1 MSNENINKNKLLKP
15 EKNGSKPNLKDKK
28 EPVHS
33 DDRAEKLKLYSIGSV
48 VLLIAIVLLA
58 NILFNGILG
67 KALTFDLSDY
77 SQNSI
82 SQESIDFINSLSPD
96 THIRIVGLFNR
107 PDNVAG
113 TPYQYIVPLLDDY
126 ERKSDG
132 KISVEYVNI
141 SEQPSI
147 ISQLDP
153 TNSYDLSSRENTY
166 VIQYNGKIKIITP
179 LECYTY
185 DEEIYSYYGSYY
197 VTGNNTEFTF
207 TNSMYNLTNDYSF
220 KAYIITGLKESGN
233 ANITKILDSM
243 AMDVEE
249 LPVSENF
256 VIPEDCDLLILN
268 GPNNDISEK
277 MYIAMTD
284 YLNNGGKLFVAVDYS
299 LENVTVRFDRLNQ
312 LLNQMNINI
321 DPVLVSENDPGYQ
334 LGGYSIDSTVTAGDG
349 FKDYSSISLYH
360 STYARSIS
368 TTDNPNTKFK
378 TSPVLLTSKKA
389 SLLEVDDKGNILDS
403 EINSEGQYYVAM
415 YSVGN
420 DSDPTKVFVFGTMTF
435 SSDEYISSY
444 GMNDANVDFFKA
456 CIRELS
462 STKPVSAL
470 NIATKTVDNF
480 SLDANK
486 STTSLSTV
494 MLVVF
499 MIIIPVVLVAMAV
512 IVYTKRKNL

>member
-1 MSNENINKNKLLKP
+1 MSKENINKNKLLKTD
-15 EKNGSKPNLKDKK
+15 KNGSKSDLKDKK
-28 EPVHS
+28 ESVQS
-33 DDRAEKLKLYSIGSV
+33 DDRAEKLKIYSIGSV

-58 NILFNGILG
+58 NILFNGIFG

-243 AMDVEE
+243 AMEVEE
-249 LPVSENF
+249 LSVSENF
-256 VIPEDCDLLILN
+256 VIPDDCDLLILN
-268 GPNNDISEK
+268 CPNKDISEK

-299 LENVTVRFDRLNQ
+299 L
-312 LLNQMNINI
+312 
-321 DPVLVSENDPGYQ
+321 
-334 LGGYSIDSTVTAGDG
+334 
-349 FKDYSSISLYH
+349 
-360 STYARSIS
+360 
-368 TTDNPNTKFK
+368 
-378 TSPVLLTSKKA
+378 
-389 SLLEVDDKGNILDS
+389 
-403 EINSEGQYYVAM
+403 
-415 YSVGN
+415 
-420 DSDPTKVFVFGTMTF
+420 
-435 SSDEYISSY
+435 
-444 GMNDANVDFFKA
+444 
-456 CIRELS
+456 
-462 STKPVSAL
+462 
-470 NIATKTVDNF
+470 
-480 SLDANK
+480 
-486 STTSLSTV
+486 
-494 MLVVF
+494 
-499 MIIIPVVLVAMAV
+499 
-512 IVYTKRKNL
+512 